1 MQGIIKWKNRT
12 SRMTKKNFHTMCQ
25 KQITKKISSC
35 RYPYHN
41 PCLSVAVK
49 YTTSISLFYL
59 FNTIKPV
66 TLSFQNPI
74 GPKTQAGP
82 PDFSGGPAAFLLL
95 SLAREALGNS
105 PQGARRPFLGETRHS
120 SRAEHNHA
128 NQRDC
133 SALTHLMYT
142 PNLNTFIFSE
152 MKSGIFGI
160 GKSRGQLQFSY
171 EETFFF

>member
-1 MQGIIKWKNRT
+1 MFTYTFVVLN
-12 SRMTKKNFHTMCQ
+12 MLF
-25 KQITKKISSC
+25 
-35 RYPYHN
+35 HN
-41 PCLSVAVK
+41 PSDPWQYSYFLPNHS
-49 YTTSISLFYL
+49 T
-59 FNTIKPV
+59 
-66 TLSFQNPI
+66 
-74 GPKTQAGP
+74 PKNQAGP